1 MRRNKKPVMLMEKQ
15 QMNSRRKQCI
25 EISQIPKQ
33 VRQDKI
39 RFSWFVI
46 CLMILHFLYS
56 DCPEE
61 VHMWLEMKAKCEPML
76 LKQKTSFIPENPE
89 ASEAT
94 HKPRY
99 ILKCLKGYILW
110 IHWLL
115 KNGDIHDKNYKVASV
130 LGMFKQTRN
139 SVYKINDWEIW

>member
-1 MRRNKKPVMLMEKQ
+1 MRRSKKPAMLMEKQ
-15 QMNSRRKQCI
+15 QMNSRRKQCT

-56 DCPEE
+56 DCPQE

-89 ASEAT
+89 AKCGSGVQGKRKSQSTVYLYTNQVFMPAVT
-94 HKPRY
+94 ISRFIMFC
-99 ILKCLKGYILW
+99 IL
-110 IHWLL
+110 
-115 KNGDIHDKNYKVASV
+115 
-130 LGMFKQTRN
+130 
-139 SVYKINDWEIW
+139 